1 MKDVLKDNIWNI
13 LVLVVTV
20 IGMYFS
26 VQSNTKEIE
35 LLKLDIVELEA
46 NKVSNSVMDL
56 KEQFLASKLTTIE
69 GEIEYL
75 TSRLD
80 KKVKVQ
86 NVMSEELALL
96 VTDVAVH
103 NQRLN
108 QNESE
113 LNGTWK
119 FINKFLEEL

>member
-69 GEIEYL
+69 GEITYL